1 MCMDKGETS
10 LLEFETSVALSD
22 AAIVTKLAEVLNV
35 Q

>member
-10 LLEFETSVALSD
+10 LLEFETPVALSGV
-22 AAIVTKLAEVLNV
+22 AIVIKLAEVLNV